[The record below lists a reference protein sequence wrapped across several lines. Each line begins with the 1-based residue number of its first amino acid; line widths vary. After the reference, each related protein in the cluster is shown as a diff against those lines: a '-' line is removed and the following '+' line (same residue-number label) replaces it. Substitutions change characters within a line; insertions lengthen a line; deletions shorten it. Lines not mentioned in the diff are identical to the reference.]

1 MQKNT
6 EIRGNIMGYKINYE
20 KNIEM
25 QLKSEAIIQEC
36 LLTLDTAEEVLNKIK
51 TTEAVKCKAKNALN
65 AYMDDVII
73 NRMIAVTREAI
84 QWYVWE
90 QTCYIYEMY
99 EHDDSETAIIEEE
112 HLEDTKSALEEHYRY
127 TEENIEGYRAVVDG
141 ISDIISLHAKTPD
154 DMGNGYAGLKERV
167 EKTKDIYG
175 EYQHKYAGRSQNLT
189 EYIRK
194 CYNLVTQCA
203 YSDISM
209 TEYEAAKTDLPG
221 VETLEG
227 ERQKLIDDVGY
238 TNEEIEKA
246 TQKKEEIV
254 TAYIRRKE
262 GEAKIRKL
270 GGIIIGGLSLL
281 CPMALSFTMPQMI
294 LSCSISGISVLY
306 NTDQYLQGKQLLDA
320 AETRNT
326 NAEIDKIVDFKNET
340 LNKGYEIIG
349 TISTTYCGTL
359 MMGTCIYRLGGG
371 NVTFLSATADT
382 GEDLLTDYLAGNIDE
397 ALGGGSPLRS
407 MLISS
412 LLSGGINI
420 SKGKITGGG
429 TKQTIPAPDAPD
441 VRKVVNDVDVTD
453 VRKVVND
460 IDAPDV
466 KSAVQNIDAPNIKK
480 EVSNIDAPD
489 ISSGKYSL
497 YGEITEGDGKAY
509 ERFLKEGPQEGLTE
523 AEIIGIYKADRQA
536 TLNEINRNA
545 VSGQNVEGGTKT
557 ITKID
562 VPLPQL
568 PPGSKWERNILNSFA
583 GGKATPTTFG
593 GGTTLYRVGGKN
605 GGFWSLDAPPV
616 TEYQWRVDFAIK
628 QEFCNDASTLY
639 KITIPEGSSL
649 SGLSGTVGTQG
660 MGLYGGANQVY
671 IDYRAVPSDWI
682 EITPMEWR

>member
-1 MQKNT
+1 
-6 EIRGNIMGYKINYE
+6 MGYKINYE

-36 LLTLDTAEEVLNKIK
+36 LLALDTVEEVLNKIK

-429 TKQTIPAPDAPD
+429 KKQTIPAPDATD
-441 VRKVVNDVDVTD
+441 IRKVAE
-453 VRKVVND
+453 

-466 KSAVQNIDAPNIKK
+466 RKAVGDIDMPDVKNMVSDMDASDIKTTNIKEPVAGTQQGHIRSEIKADPQTALDMKNQCAVSGKGMESDKATIIYGSDDIANYQYNMIENPGPLAEMPNQPAKNFYGGRYNMEVLQEDRIMYRAGNAQNPYGRWFTSEPPAFVVNVRIDTAVKTHWIDPKTGMYEASSYIDNVYAIKVPKGTTVYTGPVGPQGGVYMGGYDVMQTYIDAPWTF
-480 EVSNIDAPD
+480 EVI
-489 ISSGKYSL
+489 GK
-497 YGEITEGDGKAY
+497 T
-509 ERFLKEGPQEGLTE
+509 
-523 AEIIGIYKADRQA
+523 
-536 TLNEINRNA
+536 
-545 VSGQNVEGGTKT
+545 
-557 ITKID
+557 
-562 VPLPQL
+562 PLQ
-568 PPGSKWERNILNSFA
+568 
-583 GGKATPTTFG
+583 
-593 GGTTLYRVGGKN
+593 
-605 GGFWSLDAPPV
+605 
-616 TEYQWRVDFAIK
+616 
-628 QEFCNDASTLY
+628 
-639 KITIPEGSSL
+639 
-649 SGLSGTVGTQG
+649 
-660 MGLYGGANQVY
+660 
-671 IDYRAVPSDWI
+671 
-682 EITPMEWR
+682 

>member
-1 MQKNT
+1 
-6 EIRGNIMGYKINYE
+6 MGYKINYE

-36 LLTLDTAEEVLNKIK
+36 LLTLDTVEDVLNKIK

-73 NRMIAVTREAI
+73 NRMIAATREAI

-90 QTCYIYEMY
+90 QNCYIYEMY
-99 EHDDSETAIIEEE
+99 EHDDCETAIIEEE

-141 ISDIISLHAKTPD
+141 ISDIISLHARTPD

-167 EKTKDIYG
+167 ETTRDIYG
-175 EYQHKYAGRSQNLT
+175 EYQQRFAGRSQNLT

-203 YSDISM
+203 YRDINM

-246 TQKKEEIV
+246 TRKKEEIV

-270 GGIIIGGLSLL
+270 GGIIIGGLTLL

-326 NAEIDKIVDFKNET
+326 DAEIDKIVDFKNET

-382 GEDLLTDYLAGNIDE
+382 GEDLLTDYIAGNIDE
-397 ALGGGSPLRS
+397 ALRGGSPLRS
-407 MLISS
+407 LLISS

-429 TKQTIPAPDAPD
+429 KKQTVPVTDATDIRNAVGDIDASD
-441 VRKVVNDVDVTD
+441 VRKVVNDVEIPDVKNA
-453 VRKVVND
+453 VKD
-460 IDAPDV
+460 IDAT
-466 KSAVQNIDAPNIKK
+466 
-480 EVSNIDAPD
+480 D
-489 ISSGKYSL
+489 ISGGKYSL
-497 YGEITEGDGKAY
+497 YGEIAEGDGKAY
-509 ERFLKEGPQEGLTE
+509 EKFLKDGPQEGLTQ

-536 TLNEINRNA
+536 ALNAISQNA
-545 VSGQNVEGGTKT
+545 VSGKGVEGGGYSDAVFASEDKLVSHFD
-557 ITKID
+557 KHGDEFKGLYNSVDEYLQGARD
-562 VPLPQL
+562 VMNNGYKVEYSYKGETRMGFVQFM
-568 PPGSKWERNILNSFA
+568 GNNSK
-583 GGKATPTTFG
+583 GKAKFAFVGTNNEGYITTFH
-593 GGTTLYRVGGKN
+593 TESGKTFWKLLNN
-605 GGFWSLDAPPV
+605 GENIPV
-616 TEYQWRVDFAIK
+616 INPK
-628 QEFCNDASTLY
+628 
-639 KITIPEGSSL
+639 
-649 SGLSGTVGTQG
+649 
-660 MGLYGGANQVY
+660 
-671 IDYRAVPSDWI
+671 
-682 EITPMEWR
+682 